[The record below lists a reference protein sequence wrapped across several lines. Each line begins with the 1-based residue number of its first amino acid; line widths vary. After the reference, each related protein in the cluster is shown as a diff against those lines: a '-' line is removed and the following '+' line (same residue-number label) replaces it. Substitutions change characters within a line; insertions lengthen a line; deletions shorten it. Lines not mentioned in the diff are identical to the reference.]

1 VFTGRQASSCVS
13 VEALRVAYSASDDD
27 DDDDSGGGGG
37 GDLPVHVQLGAQLT
51 SHRCGDDDDD
61 DV

>member
-1 VFTGRQASSCVS
+1 MFTGRQASSCVS

-37 GDLPVHVQLGAQLT
+37 DLPVHVQLGAQLT
-51 SHRCGDDDDD
+51 LRRCDNDDDD